1 MKVGI
6 LQIFQNYEGQG
17 DDADVV
23 DGELR
28 LGVLAEEVGF
38 DKVWAVE
45 HHFTDYAACPDNFT
59 YLACLAGRT
68 ERVRLGT
75 GAVIVPWN
83 DPLRVAEKVSLLDHL
98 SGGRLDVG
106 FGRGLSR
113 IEYRQF
119 GIDMGESRQRFDE
132 AARMI
137 IEGLEKGF
145 VEGAGEYYAQPRAE
159 IRPRPRGGIRDRLY
173 CVGMSP
179 ESVEQAAALG
189 ARLMVFT
196 QQMWQTFADG
206 DLKSWRASYRQHQG
220 TEPPPP
226 LTGDL
231 MYCHADAAVAEDKGL
246 EYMTNY
252 FLTIV
257 KHYEIMSDHFK
268 DVKGYDYYATSGELF
283 AQVGIEVAAQTY
295 VQVQTFG
302 TPEQILEKLRWRREL
317 MGDFELNMV
326 SYYGGMGVDVAEKSL
341 KLFSKEVLPELKGW

>member
-17 DDADVV
+17 DDAEVV
-23 DGELR
+23 DGELQ

-68 ERVRLGT
+68 QRIRLGT

-106 FGRGLSR
+106 LGRGLSR
-113 IEYRQF
+113 IEYSQF
-119 GIDMGESRQRFDE
+119 GIDMGESRDRFDE
-132 AARMI
+132 AAQMI
-137 IEGLEKGF
+137 IEGLEKGY
-145 VEGAGEYYAQPRAE
+145 VEGKGEYYAQPRAE
-159 IRPRPRGGIRDRLY
+159 IRPRPRAGIRDRLY

-189 ARLMVFT
+189 GRLMVFT

-206 DLKSWRASYRQHQG
+206 DLKSWRESYRKHHG
-220 TEPPPP
+220 DPPPPP

-231 MYCHADAAVAEDKGL
+231 MYCHPDPEVAEEKGL

-257 KHYEIMSDHFK
+257 RHYEIMSDHFK
-268 DVKGYDYYATSGELF
+268 DTKGYGSYATAADAF
-283 AQVGIEVAAQTY
+283 KAVGLEVAARAY
-295 VQVQTFG
+295 CSVNSWG
-302 TPEQILEKLRWRREL
+302 TPERIIEQLRARREL
-317 MGDFELNMV
+317 IGDFELSVIVN
-326 SYYGGMGVDVAEKSL
+326 YGGMPYADAEASMR
-341 KLFSKEVLPELKGW
+341 LFASDVLPEIQSW